1 MTICTSRA
9 ISGWKFYY
17 HDMIC
22 KSKLL
27 RSTHFLFFHFDRPPN
42 NPKLME
48 LRRLILQAFGND
60 ADSRGIIFVRT
71 RDLVKA
77 IHRWMMETD
86 DLRHLKPVMFT
97 GAQAKSSA
105 GGMTKVQQI
114 DALSLFKEGRHK
126 IVIATSVAEEGLD
139 IQKCNLVIR
148 YSYVSN
154 EIAMVQARGRGRREN
169 GKYFVVAEQGDK
181 TAEREELNI
190 IREAMMNRAIELLR
204 EKFRREP
211 RECLNIILGLQKN
224 AKTER
229 DLAAKNKEGFLV
241 RQGEYVLRC
250 QKCSKYICMSNE
262 VRKIQNAHHA
272 CICDDIKERV
282 LGQRLPRPQFE
293 DVDLK
298 CAVGKLLCR
307 SCGSDLGNVS
317 IYKNAQ
323 FPILKIEG
331 LLMEDNMGRR
341 DVKKKWKSVPFLVKE
356 ITAEDI
362 SQRARGEKLID
373 MM

>member
-1 MTICTSRA
+1 MVMQ
-9 ISGWKFYY
+9 K
-17 HDMIC
+17 
-22 KSKLL
+22 KKLNKKL
-27 RSTHFLFFHFDRPPN
+27 AFPKRFF
-42 NPKLME
+42 
-48 LRRLILQAFGND
+48 
-60 ADSRGIIFVRT
+60 
-71 RDLVKA
+71 
-77 IHRWMMETD
+77 
-86 DLRHLKPVMFT
+86 
-97 GAQAKSSA
+97 
-105 GGMTKVQQI
+105 
-114 DALSLFKEGRHK
+114 
-126 IVIATSVAEEGLD
+126 
-139 IQKCNLVIR
+139 
-148 YSYVSN
+148 
-154 EIAMVQARGRGRREN
+154 
-169 GKYFVVAEQGDK
+169 
-181 TAEREELNI
+181 LNI
-190 IREAMMNRAIELLR
+190 
-204 EKFRREP
+204 
-211 RECLNIILGLQKN
+211 NIFN
-224 AKTER
+224 
-229 DLAAKNKEGFLV
+229 
-241 RQGEYVLRC
+241 RC

-307 SCGSDLGNVS
+307 SCGSDLGNIS

>member
-1 MTICTSRA
+1 
-9 ISGWKFYY
+9 
-17 HDMIC
+17 
-22 KSKLL
+22 
-27 RSTHFLFFHFDRPPN
+27 
-42 NPKLME
+42 
-48 LRRLILQAFGND
+48 
-60 ADSRGIIFVRT
+60 
-71 RDLVKA
+71 
-77 IHRWMMETD
+77 
-86 DLRHLKPVMFT
+86 
-97 GAQAKSSA
+97 
-105 GGMTKVQQI
+105 
-114 DALSLFKEGRHK
+114 
-126 IVIATSVAEEGLD
+126 
-139 IQKCNLVIR
+139 
-148 YSYVSN
+148 
-154 EIAMVQARGRGRREN
+154 
-169 GKYFVVAEQGDK
+169 
-181 TAEREELNI
+181 
-190 IREAMMNRAIELLR
+190 
-204 EKFRREP
+204 
-211 RECLNIILGLQKN
+211 
-224 AKTER
+224 
-229 DLAAKNKEGFLV
+229 
-241 RQGEYVLRC
+241 
-250 QKCSKYICMSNE
+250 MSNE

-362 SQRARGEKLID
+362 SQRAPGEKLID